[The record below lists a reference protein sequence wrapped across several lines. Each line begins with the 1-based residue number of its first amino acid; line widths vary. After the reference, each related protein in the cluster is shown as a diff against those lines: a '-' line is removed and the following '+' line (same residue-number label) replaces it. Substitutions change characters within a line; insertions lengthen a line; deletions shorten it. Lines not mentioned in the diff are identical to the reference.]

1 MENINFCLFYV
12 LGNYY
17 VIVKSGVSKAVTLFF
32 TEKEEEA
39 VMLYMGQIFS
49 MLLFDLDSPI
59 YAANKI

>member
-1 MENINFCLFYV
+1 MENINFRIFYV

-17 VIVKSGVSKAVTLFF
+17 AIVKSGVSKAVTLFF

-49 MLLFDLDSPI
+49 MLTV
-59 YAANKI
+59 